1 MAARQLKTEPLPA
14 ERFTFHVSRFTHH
27 ASRFTFHERGVA
39 LVITLVLLSVIT
51 FMAVTFLVVSR
62 SQHGSVATETDQ
74 QVARFAADTARER
87 AIAQL
92 VTPILASTNE
102 FNYGL
107 LVSTNYIS
115 PAGFINGLSSPTNVG
130 YNYPNGSP
138 ISTFGDYLQNQA
150 NLLYDARAPVF
161 IVTNAFMPNSND
173 FRFYLDLNRNGQY
186 DPSGLQPEIVKD
198 ASGTLHFYDLNGN
211 YVPYQWPPSA
221 NITIRSN
228 FFMGDPEWI
237 GVLRRPEFAHSADNP
252 FVYRYAYFVVP
263 ASQTL
268 DLNSIHNQARNPG
281 KITLNPQGAD
291 FLRDQGV
298 GTFEINLASFLY
310 DLNTNYWGTSGYTY
324 DPVGGFC
331 SGTAFKDAG
340 NLLAYRY
347 AATPSLNYTLASVSQ
362 LFNNGLA
369 VFGRDFVDGYSSGP
383 VMTGTWW
390 PQPPPPPGSPDND
403 SARVGKPWAG
413 ADNPNHFYSTQD
425 LFDKSKTAIGISSAT
440 FSFTDRLIAA
450 GTNTDS
456 YNRYTFYRLESQLG
470 TDSAPEPGGKMHVNY
485 CNIDA
490 NGYVAPNMATNFQAW
505 YPAQFFT
512 NAAIRLLVDAGYA
525 VGDHYSTSN
534 ILVATRV
541 GGVGGILVTNLGIPI
556 GSNSLY
562 TPSVHRLLQ
571 LAANMYDAT
580 TNRTFNV
587 PGATNGFPT
596 VFRPLFMDLGGGRV
610 FIIGYDEPTSAE
622 MTAQV
627 NAMLNTPGN
636 PTLLPIDLSDPTE
649 TRSVL
654 LRSMVYGIPLVIGAK
669 KGLPN
674 FNEFAMY
681 SQVQVT
687 RKLQFRRP
695 GTSTTAPVN
704 EIDQMFVAGISNVLG
719 VEAWNSY
726 KTASPLNLQLVVLPD
741 ITVTVTNLETGNRLR
756 YSRFQPLVATNI
768 TANAW
773 AGYNPR
779 LPQYSFQVP
788 LLTNLVFLSNMT
800 YNAGSDTFTK
810 LTGTFE
816 RNSGTNFHLPHWGLN
831 MRTRLQVVLF
841 DSVASRIV
849 DYVNLA
855 ADTNLDIAVA
865 LTSGGACGTTYAPDG
880 GNNGSMW
887 CTNRMYGVNADNV
900 ATYGIQ
906 NQIEASQGH
915 ITVDWNSSTH
925 EFPSGMSVSDAIV
938 FFKGQFQPGYLRS
951 SNTFAAP
958 YQPFRN
964 IYLVTSWQAND
975 PLVHYTAGD
984 LVNPWTP
991 TFMADA
997 LNPAP
1002 AANLGQINKRYEP
1015 WGGSPTGDSASLTK
1029 TDLTVKDPLVFT
1041 SDNWDFPTNKLP
1053 NVGWL
1058 GRVHRGTP
1066 WQTVYL
1072 KSFGTNDYGNYVN
1085 WFKKWQSW
1093 SGNGQVL
1100 RNIGQLS
1107 TNLVSLYNIAPDAF
1121 FAQPTND
1128 WHLLD
1133 LFTTALSENATRGQ
1147 LSVNQTNLAAWSAV
1161 LGGVLVLTNNLTAS
1175 GSPIFDV
1182 NGNPLLTAIPIQPA
1196 GIYNPLNQTN
1206 WPPMVRLVNGINV
1219 ARSNSNPSHV
1229 FRRLSDILSVP
1240 ELTMASPFLN
1250 TVGLPSPNNV
1260 PNGGLNDA
1268 AYERLPQQIA
1278 GLLKCDSVPRF
1289 VIYSFGQTLKPE
1301 STRAIVKSGPF
1312 AGLCTNYQ
1320 VVAESATRTVVRF
1333 EGVDPN
1339 HGTNAITSLH
1349 PVIESFNVLP
1359 PD

>member
-1 MAARQLKTEPLPA
+1 
-14 ERFTFHVSRFTHH
+14 
-27 ASRFTFHERGVA
+27 
-39 LVITLVLLSVIT
+39 
-51 FMAVTFLVVSR
+51 
-62 SQHGSVATETDQ
+62 
-74 QVARFAADTARER
+74 
-87 AIAQL
+87 
-92 VTPILASTNE
+92 
-102 FNYGL
+102 
-107 LVSTNYIS
+107 
-115 PAGFINGLSSPTNVG
+115 
-130 YNYPNGSP
+130 
-138 ISTFGDYLQNQA
+138 
-150 NLLYDARAPVF
+150 
-161 IVTNAFMPNSND
+161 
-173 FRFYLDLNRNGQY
+173 
-186 DPSGLQPEIVKD
+186 
-198 ASGTLHFYDLNGN
+198 
-211 YVPYQWPPSA
+211 
-221 NITIRSN
+221 
-228 FFMGDPEWI
+228 
-237 GVLRRPEFAHSADNP
+237 
-252 FVYRYAYFVVP
+252 VP

-268 DLNSIHNQARNPG
+268 DLNSIHNQARNT
-281 KITLNPQGAD
+281 KATFNSLE
-291 FLRDQGV
+291 FLRNQGV
-298 GTFEINLASFLY
+298 GTFEINLAAFLY
-310 DLNTNYWGTSGYTY
+310 DLNTNLYAWGGQYSY
-324 DPVGGFC
+324 DPIGGFPAA
-331 SGTAFKDAG
+331 GNAFLDAG
-340 NLLAYRY
+340 SLLAYRY
-347 AATPSLNYTLASVSQ
+347 GMNPNTKNFTLANVS
-362 LFNNGLA
+362 LLYPTVGPNAF
-369 VFGRDFVDGYSSGP
+369 RKDFIDGYCSGP
-383 VMTGTWW
+383 VMRGTWW
-390 PQPPPPPGSPDND
+390 PVTIDSDSPLVNV
-403 SARVGKPWAG
+403 APWAG
-413 ADNPNHFYSTQD
+413 ADNPYHFYSTQD
-425 LFDKSKTAIGISSAT
+425 LFDKNKTALGISSAT

-470 TDSAPEPGGKMHVNY
+470 TDSAPEPGGKLNVNY
-485 CNIDA
+485 CNVDR
-490 NGYVAPNMATNFQAW
+490 NGYVVPNAATNYAAW

-512 NAAIRLLVDAGYA
+512 NAAIRLLVDAGYTVA
-525 VGDHYSTSN
+525 ATNNPNSTSN
-534 ILVATRV
+534 VLAANYVA
-541 GGVGGILVTNLGIPI
+541 GILVTNLHIPI

-587 PGATNGFPT
+587 AGATNGFPT
-596 VFRPLFMDLGGGRV
+596 VFRPLFKTINNQV
-610 FIIGYDEPTSAE
+610 FITGYDEFTSSA
-622 MTAQV
+622 ADLAALV
-627 NAMLNTPGN
+627 N
-636 PTLLPIDLSDPTE
+636 PTRLPHDLSDPTD
-649 TRSVL
+649 RNIL
-654 LRSMVYGIPLVIGAK
+654 AGDMVYGIPLVIGAR
-669 KGLPN
+669 KGYPN

-681 SQVQVT
+681 SQIQVT
-687 RKLQFRRP
+687 RKLQFHRP
-695 GTSTTAPVN
+695 GTSTTEPVN
-704 EIDQMFVAGISNVLG
+704 EIDQMFVAGVSNVLG

-726 KTASPLNLQLVVLPD
+726 RTAYPRRLVLTVLPD
-741 ITVTVTNLETGNRLR
+741 ITVTVTNLDTGNLLR
-756 YSRFQPLVATNI
+756 NARFVPQVSTNI
-768 TANAW
+768 PAPTW
-773 AGYNPR
+773 AGYDPAR
-779 LPQYSFQVP
+779 AQYSFQVP

-816 RNSGTNFHLPHWGLN
+816 RNSGTNFYLPHWGVN

-1029 TDLTVKDPLVFT
+1029 TDLTVKDPLVLT

-1133 LFTTALSENATRGQ
+1133 LFTTSLSENATRGQ

-1196 GIYNPLNQTN
+1196 GIYNPFNQSN

-1240 ELTMASPFLN
+1240 ELTTASPFLN